1 MVDLNAIPKPGE
13 YLVTSIAD
21 LANIP
26 AAAPVGSLAIIATN
40 DSVTVRVKRAEGS
53 AASNWKE
60 L

>member
-13 YLVTSIAD
+13 YPVTSVSD
-21 LANIP
+21 LAKIP
-26 AAAPVGSLAIIATN
+26 AAAPVGSFAIIATS
-40 DSVTVRVKRAEGS
+40 DSVTVRIKRTEGS